1 MFIISALSLI
11 VNICH
16 KKYIFTA
23 IMLYKKSY
31 VIISVYSKKKQKV
44 LFCQDTWVKRR
55 FMICVR
61 ATFLFSKSDT
71 AQMSQGIKRVENSAT
86 EQRGREPPG
95 TKV

>member
-31 VIISVYSKKKQKV
+31 VIISVIIAKKTESIV
-44 LFCQDTWVKRR
+44 LSGY
-55 FMICVR
+55 M
-61 ATFLFSKSDT
+61 
-71 AQMSQGIKRVENSAT
+71 G
-86 EQRGREPPG
+86 
-95 TKV
+95 

>member
-31 VIISVYSKKKQKV
+31 VIISVIIAKKNRKYC
-44 LFCQDTWVKRR
+44 F
-55 FMICVR
+55 VR
-61 ATFLFSKSDT
+61 IHGLSDDL
-71 AQMSQGIKRVENSAT
+71 
-86 EQRGREPPG
+86 
-95 TKV
+95 